1 MPKTINDKFE
11 DLIADVETELGP
23 SPLVIER
30 DEKPDFVIISK
41 ESFDRILEKAAKHDA
56 ASGAN
61 EIPPSEMA
69 DALDILT
76 RKG

>member
-1 MPKTINDKFE
+1 MAKTINDKFE
-11 DLIADVETELGP
+11 DLIADIETELGP

-41 ESFDRILEKAAKHDA
+41 KSFDELLEKAAKYDA
-56 ASGAN
+56 ASGATD
-61 EIPPSEMA
+61 IPPSEMS

-76 RKG
+76 RES